1 MRILVTG
8 SEGFIGKN
16 LIAELKNRKAG
27 EIFSFDREN
36 TSEELDYFT
45 SKCDIVFHL
54 AGINRPK
61 DEKEFGAGNIDFTN
75 TLLSSL
81 KKHDN
86 RAPLIFSSSTQALL
100 DNPYGRS
107 KLAAEKALSSYS
119 EETGIPVAV
128 YRLPN
133 VFGKW
138 CRPSYNSVVATFCHN
153 ISHDLPIQV
162 NDPET
167 TMRQIYVIDVVN
179 EFIMKSR
186 EMKDKT
192 GHELIED
199 IGPVYQVK
207 LGELASL
214 IRSFRETRNNIA
226 VPDFSDPF
234 TKKLYATWLSYLP
247 EDRFSYPLKMNVDR
261 RGSFTEFIKTKERGQ
276 VSVNISKP
284 GIVKGNHWH
293 HTKNEKFLVVS
304 GTGVIRF
311 RKLGSAEVIEYNV
324 SGEKLEVVDIPTGY
338 AHNIENL
345 GSTDM
350 VTVMW
355 ASEEFN
361 PENPDTYHEEV

>member
-1 MRILVTG
+1 MKILVTG
-8 SEGFIGKN
+8 SDGFIGKN
-16 LIAELKNRKAG
+16 LIAELRNRKEG
-27 EIFSFDREN
+27 EILSFDRNN
-36 TSEELDYFT
+36 TLEELESFT
-45 SKCDIVFHL
+45 AVCDTVFHL
-54 AGINRPK
+54 AGINRPR
-61 DEKEFGAGNIDFTN
+61 DEKEFGEGNIDFTN
-75 TLLSSL
+75 TLLNLL
-81 KKHDN
+81 KKHSN
-86 RAPLIFSSSTQALL
+86 KAPIIFSSSTQAVL

-107 KLAAEKALSSYS
+107 KLAAEKNLAVYSS
-119 EETGIPVAV
+119 ETGVSVAT

-153 ISHDLPIQV
+153 IAHNLPIQI

-167 TMRQIYVIDVVN
+167 TMRQIYVMDVVG
-179 EFIMKSR
+179 EFIVKSHEIR
-186 EMKDKT
+186 EI
-192 GHELIED
+192 GLHELIED
-199 IGPVYQVK
+199 IKPVYQVK

-214 IRSFRETRNNIA
+214 LRSFQESRNNITIT
-226 VPDFSDPF
+226 DFSDPF

-247 EDRFSYPLKMNVDR
+247 EDKFNYPLKMNLDC

-304 GTGVIRF
+304 GNGIIRF
-311 RKLGSAEVIEYNV
+311 RKLGSNKILEYLV

-338 AHNIENL
+338 VHNIENL
-345 GSTDM
+345 GTTDM

-355 ASEEFN
+355 ASEEFD
-361 PENPDTYHEEV
+361 PKNPDTYYEEL